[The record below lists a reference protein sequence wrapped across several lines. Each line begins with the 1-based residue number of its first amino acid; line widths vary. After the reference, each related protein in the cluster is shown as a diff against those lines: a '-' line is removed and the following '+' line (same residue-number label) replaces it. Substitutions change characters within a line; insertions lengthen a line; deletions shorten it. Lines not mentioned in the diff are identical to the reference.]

1 MATSEGWTSTNPANH
16 GWISNSG
23 RRHGRAAEQSLDE
36 VAGVDEADVDEGHKP
51 DTSMERAGKSP
62 RTANL
67 TDPRT
72 LAATQM
78 MGGLE

>member
-1 MATSEGWTSTNPANH
+1 MG
-16 GWISNSG
+16 G
-23 RRHGRAAEQSLDE
+23 RHGRQQSLDE

-51 DTSMERAGKSP
+51 DTSMERAGKSL
-62 RTANL
+62 RTIANL
-67 TDPRT
+67 TEPRT